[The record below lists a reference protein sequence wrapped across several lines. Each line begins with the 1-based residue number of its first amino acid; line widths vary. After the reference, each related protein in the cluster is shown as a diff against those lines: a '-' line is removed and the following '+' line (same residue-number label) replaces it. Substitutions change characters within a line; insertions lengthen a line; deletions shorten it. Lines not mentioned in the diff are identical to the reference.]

1 MEMLDQINALQN
13 ELKSVVAEKTAMD
26 QMLFQQLQN
35 VLALKKEII
44 LNNDILRNKE
54 AEILVLKQNLECANA
69 ELAKANAPMEQP
81 VDYIIE

>member
-35 VLALKKEII
+35 VLALKKE
-44 LNNDILRNKE
+44 NPGGVDPREAKSLRQSE
-54 AEILVLKQNLECANA
+54 PCRYSVLV
-69 ELAKANAPMEQP
+69 
-81 VDYIIE
+81 